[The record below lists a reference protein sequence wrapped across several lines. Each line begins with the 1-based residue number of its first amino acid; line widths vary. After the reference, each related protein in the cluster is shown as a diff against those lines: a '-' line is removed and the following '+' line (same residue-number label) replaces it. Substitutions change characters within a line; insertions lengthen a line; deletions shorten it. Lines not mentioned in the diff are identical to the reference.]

1 VKLRLDLPPWR
12 YPLFRLR
19 ALIRRALLS
28 LAHDTPLTARASDEA
43 WVARTEDLP
52 PYLVQFQHGEL
63 LKWKGV
69 EFRVL
74 KVVGNPSPAII
85 IVATGATHGKL
96 VSKVRELR
104 RFQKVER
111 RHVAP

>member
-1 VKLRLDLPPWR
+1 
-12 YPLFRLR
+12 
-19 ALIRRALLS
+19 
-28 LAHDTPLTARASDEA
+28 
-43 WVARTEDLP
+43 
-52 PYLVQFQHGEL
+52 
-63 LKWKGV
+63 
-69 EFRVL
+69 
-74 KVVGNPSPAII
+74 VVGNPSPAII